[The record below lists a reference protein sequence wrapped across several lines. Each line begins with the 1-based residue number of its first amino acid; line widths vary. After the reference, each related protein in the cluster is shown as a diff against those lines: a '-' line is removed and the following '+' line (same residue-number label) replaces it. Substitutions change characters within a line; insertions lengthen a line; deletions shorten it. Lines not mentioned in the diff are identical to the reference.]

1 MNMPFLKDIPPFIF
15 FTGKGGVGKTSLAC
29 ATAVW
34 LADQGKRTLLVST
47 DPASNVGQ
55 VFSQT
60 IGHRITDISTVENLA
75 AMEVDPMAAAQAYRD
90 RVLDPV
96 RGLMPADVVSSIE
109 EQLSGSCTTEIAAFD
124 EFTGLLT
131 NHELREKYDHIVFDT
146 APTGHTIRMLELP
159 GAWSGYLE
167 ANPDAAANLGPLVG
181 LEKQQHQYSDAVKAL
196 SDAAL
201 TRLVLVARAQ
211 ASTLK
216 EVSHTHDE
224 LSAIGLQHQ
233 HLAINGVLPPFAGE
247 NDPLAQSI
255 LAREEKALQAMPENL
270 ANLPRSQLYLK
281 PFNLVGLEALRQLF
295 TENKASLPLPATTLN
310 TLDLPKLAS
319 LVDELS
325 LTGKG
330 LVMAMG
336 KGGVGKTTVAAS
348 IAVSLAKRGHKVHLT
363 TSDPAAHLSYTLDGS
378 LPNLQVSRIDPKVET
393 ERYRRF
399 VLENQGKGLDAEGL
413 AVLEEDLRSPC
424 TEEIAVFQ
432 AFSRIIK
439 EADDHFVIM
448 DTAPTGHTLLLLDA
462 TGAYHREMV
471 RQMGQTHDHV
481 MTPMMQ
487 LQDPEKTKV
496 IIVTLTVL
504 ENLQCEGFQPFFACQ
519 TRVRDPGRREHTK
532 HMLRLRREGQ
542 ITGKQ
547 VPEIILLN
555 SHDGTSSYQML
566 PGLFRAVCQ
575 NGLVCGES
583 FGEVRV
589 PHKGDVVS
597 QVIEGAYEVLG
608 IFDRVEEK
616 RDAMQ
621 SLMLPPPAQQA
632 LAQAALTY
640 RFGEDHQPVT
650 APQILSPR
658 RWQDESN
665 DLWTTYQR
673 IQENLIKG
681 GLSGRS
687 AKGGRTHTRA
697 VRGIDGDVKLNRAL
711 WVMAEAMLSGF
722 QS

>member
-1 MNMPFLKDIPPFIF
+1 MPFLKSIPPFIF

-34 LADQGKRTLLVST
+34 LADQGKKTLLVST

-55 VFSQT
+55 VFSQS
-60 IGHRITDISTVENLA
+60 IGHRITDIASVDNLA

-96 RGLMPADVVSSIE
+96 RNMLPADVVSSIE

-167 ANPDAAANLGPLVG
+167 ANPDAATNLGPLVG
-181 LEKQQHQYSDAVKAL
+181 LEKQQHQYADAVKAL
-196 SDAAL
+196 SDATL

-211 ASTLK
+211 TSTLK

-247 NDPLAQSI
+247 NDRLTQSI
-255 LAREEKALQAMPENL
+255 LAREERALRAMPENL
-270 ANLPRSQLYLK
+270 ASLPRSQLYLK
-281 PFNLVGLEALRQLF
+281 PFNLVGLEALRELF
-295 TENKASLPLPATTLN
+295 TESNAPLPIPTTTLN
-310 TLDLPKLAS
+310 TLDLPRLAS

-330 LVMAMG
+330 LVMTMG

-348 IAVSLAKRGHKVHLT
+348 VAVSLAKRGHKVHLT

-432 AFSRIIK
+432 AFSRVIK

-471 RQMGQTHDHV
+471 RQMGKTHDHII
-481 MTPMMQ
+481 TPMMQ

-496 IIVTLTVL
+496 IIVTLAETTPVL
-504 ENLQCEGFQPFFACQ
+504 EAANLQ
-519 TRVRDPGRREHTK
+519 VD
-532 HMLRLRREGQ
+532 LRRAGIEPWAW
-542 ITGKQ
+542 
-547 VPEIILLN
+547 VVNN
-555 SHDGTSSYQML
+555 SLAAAKPSSPFLKTRANREL
-566 PGLFRAVCQ
+566 PLI
-575 NGLVCGES
+575 S
-583 FGEVRV
+583 
-589 PHKGDVVS
+589 D
-597 QVIEGAYEVLG
+597 
-608 IFDRVEEK
+608 VEEQYAK
-616 RDAMQ
+616 RI
-621 SLMLPPPAQQA
+621 
-632 LAQAALTY
+632 ALTALQN
-640 RFGEDHQPVT
+640 EEPV
-650 APQILSPR
+650 
-658 RWQDESN
+658 
-665 DLWTTYQR
+665 
-673 IQENLIKG
+673 
-681 GLSGRS
+681 
-687 AKGGRTHTRA
+687 
-697 VRGIDGDVKLNRAL
+697 GIDLLVE
-711 WVMAEAMLSGF
+711 MAK
-722 QS
+722 

>member
-1 MNMPFLKDIPPFIF
+1 MNIPFLKDIPPFIF

-247 NDPLAQSI
+247 DDPLAQSI
-255 LAREEKALQAMPENL
+255 LVREEKALQAMPDNL

-281 PFNLVGLEALRQLF
+281 PFNLVGLEALRELF
-295 TENKASLPLPATTLN
+295 TQSKAAPALPDTTLN
-310 TLDLPKLAS
+310 VLDLPKLSS

-325 LTGKG
+325 QTGNG
-330 LVMAMG
+330 LVMTMG
-336 KGGVGKTTVAAS
+336 KGGVGKTTIAAS
-348 IAVSLAKRGHKVHLT
+348 VAVSLAKRGHKVHLT

-496 IIVTLTVL
+496 IIVTLAETTPVL
-504 ENLQCEGFQPFFACQ
+504 EAANLQQ
-519 TRVRDPGRREHTK
+519 D
-532 HMLRLRREGQ
+532 LRRA
-542 ITGKQ
+542 
-547 VPEIILLN
+547 EIEPWAWVIN
-555 SHDGTSSYQML
+555 SSLAAAKPSSPFL
-566 PGLFRAVCQ
+566 VTRASRELSLINDVTEQHAKRIALTPLQ
-575 NGLVCGES
+575 N
-583 FGEVRV
+583 
-589 PHKGDVVS
+589 
-597 QVIEGAYEVLG
+597 
-608 IFDRVEEK
+608 EE
-616 RDAMQ
+616 
-621 SLMLPPPAQQA
+621 PVG
-632 LAQAALTY
+632 AAL
-640 RFGEDHQPVT
+640 
-650 APQILSPR
+650 L
-658 RWQDESN
+658 
-665 DLWTTYQR
+665 
-673 IQENLIKG
+673 
-681 GLSGRS
+681 
-687 AKGGRTHTRA
+687 AK
-697 VRGIDGDVKLNRAL
+697 
-711 WVMAEAMLSGF
+711 MAD
-722 QS
+722 

>member
-1 MNMPFLKDIPPFIF
+1 MPFLKDIPPFIF

-34 LADQGKRTLLVST
+34 LADQGKKTLLVST

-60 IGHRITDISTVENLA
+60 IGHRITDISIVQNLA

-96 RGLMPADVVSSIE
+96 RELMPADVVSSIE

-233 HLAINGVLPPFAGE
+233 HLAINGVLPPFVGE

-255 LAREEKALQAMPENL
+255 LAREEQALLAMPENL

-281 PFNLVGLEALRQLF
+281 PFNLVGLEALRKLF
-295 TENKASLPLPATTLN
+295 TESEASMSLPTTTLN

-330 LVMAMG
+330 LVMTMG

-348 IAVSLAKRGHKVHLT
+348 VAVSLAKRGHKVHLT

-399 VLENQGKGLDAEGL
+399 VLENQGKGLDTEGL

-432 AFSRIIK
+432 AFSRVIK

-496 IIVTLTVL
+496 IIVTLAETTPVL
-504 ENLQCEGFQPFFACQ
+504 EAANLQQ
-519 TRVRDPGRREHTK
+519 D
-532 HMLRLRREGQ
+532 LRRAGIEPWAWV
-542 ITGKQ
+542 I
-547 VPEIILLN
+547 N
-555 SHDGTSSYQML
+555 SSLAAAKPSSPFLVTRASREL
-566 PGLFRAVCQ
+566 PLINDVTEQFAKRIALTPLQ
-575 NGLVCGES
+575 N
-583 FGEVRV
+583 
-589 PHKGDVVS
+589 
-597 QVIEGAYEVLG
+597 
-608 IFDRVEEK
+608 EE
-616 RDAMQ
+616 
-621 SLMLPPPAQQA
+621 PVG
-632 LAQAALTY
+632 AAL
-640 RFGEDHQPVT
+640 
-650 APQILSPR
+650 L
-658 RWQDESN
+658 
-665 DLWTTYQR
+665 
-673 IQENLIKG
+673 
-681 GLSGRS
+681 
-687 AKGGRTHTRA
+687 AK
-697 VRGIDGDVKLNRAL
+697 
-711 WVMAEAMLSGF
+711 MAS
-722 QS
+722 

>member
-281 PFNLVGLEALRQLF
+281 PFNLVGLEALRLLF

-325 LTGKG
+325 QTGKG
-330 LVMAMG
+330 LVMTMG

-348 IAVSLAKRGHKVHLT
+348 VAVSLAKRGHKVHLT

-393 ERYRRF
+393 ERYRHF

-496 IIVTLTVL
+496 IIVTLAETTPVL
-504 ENLQCEGFQPFFACQ
+504 EAANLQQ
-519 TRVRDPGRREHTK
+519 D
-532 HMLRLRREGQ
+532 LRRA
-542 ITGKQ
+542 
-547 VPEIILLN
+547 EIEPWAWVIN
-555 SHDGTSSYQML
+555 SSLAAAKPSSPFLVTRASREL
-566 PGLFRAVCQ
+566 PLI
-575 NGLVCGES
+575 N
-583 FGEVRV
+583 
-589 PHKGDVVS
+589 DVTE
-597 QVIEGAYEVLG
+597 QYA
-608 IFDRVEEK
+608 K
-616 RDAMQ
+616 RI
-621 SLMLPPPAQQA
+621 A
-632 LAQAALTY
+632 LAALQN
-640 RFGEDHQPVT
+640 EEPVGT
-650 APQILSPR
+650 AL
-658 RWQDESN
+658 
-665 DLWTTYQR
+665 L
-673 IQENLIKG
+673 
-681 GLSGRS
+681 
-687 AKGGRTHTRA
+687 AK
-697 VRGIDGDVKLNRAL
+697 
-711 WVMAEAMLSGF
+711 MAG
-722 QS
+722 

>member
-1 MNMPFLKDIPPFIF
+1 MPFLKDIPPFIF

-60 IGHRITDISTVENLA
+60 IGHQITDISTVQNLA

-255 LAREEKALQAMPENL
+255 LAREEKALLAMPENL

-281 PFNLVGLEALRQLF
+281 PFNLVGLEALRELF
-295 TENKASLPLPATTLN
+295 TESEASMSLPTTTLN

-330 LVMAMG
+330 LVMTMG

-348 IAVSLAKRGHKVHLT
+348 VAVSLAKRGHKVHLT

-432 AFSRIIK
+432 AFSRVIK

-471 RQMGQTHDHV
+471 RQMGQTHEHV

-496 IIVTLTVL
+496 IIVTLAETTPVL
-504 ENLQCEGFQPFFACQ
+504 EAANLQQ
-519 TRVRDPGRREHTK
+519 D
-532 HMLRLRREGQ
+532 LRRADIEPWAWV
-542 ITGKQ
+542 I
-547 VPEIILLN
+547 N
-555 SHDGTSSYQML
+555 SSLAAAKPSSPFLVTRASREL
-566 PGLFRAVCQ
+566 PLINDVTEQFAKRIALTPLQ
-575 NGLVCGES
+575 N
-583 FGEVRV
+583 
-589 PHKGDVVS
+589 
-597 QVIEGAYEVLG
+597 
-608 IFDRVEEK
+608 EE
-616 RDAMQ
+616 
-621 SLMLPPPAQQA
+621 PVG
-632 LAQAALTY
+632 AAL
-640 RFGEDHQPVT
+640 
-650 APQILSPR
+650 L
-658 RWQDESN
+658 
-665 DLWTTYQR
+665 
-673 IQENLIKG
+673 
-681 GLSGRS
+681 
-687 AKGGRTHTRA
+687 AK
-697 VRGIDGDVKLNRAL
+697 
-711 WVMAEAMLSGF
+711 MAG
-722 QS
+722 

>member
-1 MNMPFLKDIPPFIF
+1 MPFLKDIPPFIF

-60 IGHRITDISTVENLA
+60 IGHRITDISTVQNLA

-211 ASTLK
+211 VSTLK

-233 HLAINGVLPPFAGE
+233 HLAINGVLPPFVGE

-255 LAREEKALQAMPENL
+255 LAREGKALLAMPENL
-270 ANLPRSQLYLK
+270 ANLPRSQLFLK
-281 PFNLVGLEALRQLF
+281 PFNLVGLEALRELF
-295 TENKASLPLPATTLN
+295 TESEASMSLPTATLN

-330 LVMAMG
+330 LVMTMG
-336 KGGVGKTTVAAS
+336 KGGAGKTTVAAS
-348 IAVSLAKRGHKVHLT
+348 VAVSLAKRGHKVHLT

-471 RQMGQTHDHV
+471 RQMGQTHDNV
-481 MTPMMQ
+481 LTPMMQ

-496 IIVTLTVL
+496 IIVTLAETTPVL
-504 ENLQCEGFQPFFACQ
+504 EAANLQQ
-519 TRVRDPGRREHTK
+519 D
-532 HMLRLRREGQ
+532 LRRA
-542 ITGKQ
+542 
-547 VPEIILLN
+547 EIEPWAWVIN
-555 SHDGTSSYQML
+555 SSLAAAKPSSPFL
-566 PGLFRAVCQ
+566 VTRASRELSLI
-575 NGLVCGES
+575 N
-583 FGEVRV
+583 
-589 PHKGDVVS
+589 D
-597 QVIEGAYEVLG
+597 VIEQYA
-608 IFDRVEEK
+608 K
-616 RDAMQ
+616 RI
-621 SLMLPPPAQQA
+621 
-632 LAQAALTY
+632 ALTPLQN
-640 RFGEDHQPVT
+640 EEPVGT
-650 APQILSPR
+650 ALLA
-658 RWQDESN
+658 E
-665 DLWTTYQR
+665 
-673 IQENLIKG
+673 
-681 GLSGRS
+681 
-687 AKGGRTHTRA
+687 
-697 VRGIDGDVKLNRAL
+697 
-711 WVMAEAMLSGF
+711 MAG
-722 QS
+722 

>member
-60 IGHRITDISTVENLA
+60 IGHRITDISTVQNLA

-96 RGLMPADVVSSIE
+96 RGLMPADVVSGIE

-211 ASTLK
+211 VSTLK

-233 HLAINGVLPPFAGE
+233 HLAINGVLPPFVGE

-255 LAREEKALQAMPENL
+255 LAREGKALLAIPENL
-270 ANLPRSQLYLK
+270 ANLPRSQLFLK
-281 PFNLVGLEALRQLF
+281 PFNLVGLETLRELF
-295 TENKASLPLPATTLN
+295 TESEASMSLPTTTLN

-330 LVMAMG
+330 LVMTMG

-348 IAVSLAKRGHKVHLT
+348 VAVSLAKRGHKVHLT

-439 EADDHFVIM
+439 EADEHFVIM

-471 RQMGQTHDHV
+471 RQMGQTHDYV

-496 IIVTLTVL
+496 IIVTLAETTPVL
-504 ENLQCEGFQPFFACQ
+504 EAENLQQ
-519 TRVRDPGRREHTK
+519 D
-532 HMLRLRREGQ
+532 LRRAGIEPWAWV
-542 ITGKQ
+542 I
-547 VPEIILLN
+547 N
-555 SHDGTSSYQML
+555 SSLAAAKPSSPFL
-566 PGLFRAVCQ
+566 VTRASRELSLI
-575 NGLVCGES
+575 N
-583 FGEVRV
+583 
-589 PHKGDVVS
+589 DVTE
-597 QVIEGAYEVLG
+597 QHA
-608 IFDRVEEK
+608 K
-616 RDAMQ
+616 RI
-621 SLMLPPPAQQA
+621 
-632 LAQAALTY
+632 ALTPLQN
-640 RFGEDHQPVT
+640 EEPVGT
-650 APQILSPR
+650 ALLA
-658 RWQDESN
+658 E
-665 DLWTTYQR
+665 
-673 IQENLIKG
+673 
-681 GLSGRS
+681 
-687 AKGGRTHTRA
+687 
-697 VRGIDGDVKLNRAL
+697 
-711 WVMAEAMLSGF
+711 MAS
-722 QS
+722 

>member
-1 MNMPFLKDIPPFIF
+1 VKTARNHAAAAFHVCLNSRGAITDEYAILKDIPPFIF

-247 NDPLAQSI
+247 DDPLAQSI
-255 LAREEKALQAMPENL
+255 LVREEKALQAMPDNL

-281 PFNLVGLEALRQLF
+281 PFNLVGLEALRELF
-295 TENKASLPLPATTLN
+295 TQSKAAPALPDTTLN
-310 TLDLPKLAS
+310 VLDLPKLSS

-325 LTGKG
+325 QTGNG
-330 LVMAMG
+330 LVMTMG
-336 KGGVGKTTVAAS
+336 KGGVGKTTIAAS
-348 IAVSLAKRGHKVHLT
+348 VAVSLAKRGHKVHLT

-471 RQMGQTHDHV
+471 RQMGQTHDNLL
-481 MTPMMQ
+481 TPMML

-496 IIVTLTVL
+496 IIVTLAETTPVL
-504 ENLQCEGFQPFFACQ
+504 EAANLQQ
-519 TRVRDPGRREHTK
+519 D
-532 HMLRLRREGQ
+532 LRRA
-542 ITGKQ
+542 
-547 VPEIILLN
+547 EIEPWAWVIN
-555 SHDGTSSYQML
+555 SSLAAAKPSSPFLVTRASREL
-566 PGLFRAVCQ
+566 PLINDVTEQFAERIALTPLQ
-575 NGLVCGES
+575 N
-583 FGEVRV
+583 
-589 PHKGDVVS
+589 
-597 QVIEGAYEVLG
+597 
-608 IFDRVEEK
+608 EE
-616 RDAMQ
+616 
-621 SLMLPPPAQQA
+621 PVG
-632 LAQAALTY
+632 AAL
-640 RFGEDHQPVT
+640 
-650 APQILSPR
+650 L
-658 RWQDESN
+658 
-665 DLWTTYQR
+665 
-673 IQENLIKG
+673 
-681 GLSGRS
+681 
-687 AKGGRTHTRA
+687 AK
-697 VRGIDGDVKLNRAL
+697 
-711 WVMAEAMLSGF
+711 MAG
-722 QS
+722 

>member
-1 MNMPFLKDIPPFIF
+1 MPFLKDIPPFIF

-34 LADQGKRTLLVST
+34 LADQGKKTLLVST

-60 IGHRITDISTVENLA
+60 IGHRITDISIVQNLT

-96 RGLMPADVVSSIE
+96 RELMPADVVSSIE

-233 HLAINGVLPPFAGE
+233 HLAINGVLPPFVGE

-255 LAREEKALQAMPENL
+255 LAREEQALLAMPENL

-281 PFNLVGLEALRQLF
+281 PFNLVGLEALRKLF
-295 TENKASLPLPATTLN
+295 TESEASMSLPTTTLN

-330 LVMAMG
+330 LVMTMG

-348 IAVSLAKRGHKVHLT
+348 VAVSLAKRGHKVHLT

-432 AFSRIIK
+432 AFSRVIK

-496 IIVTLTVL
+496 IIVTLAETTPVL
-504 ENLQCEGFQPFFACQ
+504 EAANLQQ
-519 TRVRDPGRREHTK
+519 D
-532 HMLRLRREGQ
+532 LRRAGIEPWAWV
-542 ITGKQ
+542 I
-547 VPEIILLN
+547 N
-555 SHDGTSSYQML
+555 SSLAAAKPSSPFLVTRASREL
-566 PGLFRAVCQ
+566 PLINDVTEQFAKRIALTPLQ
-575 NGLVCGES
+575 N
-583 FGEVRV
+583 
-589 PHKGDVVS
+589 
-597 QVIEGAYEVLG
+597 
-608 IFDRVEEK
+608 EE
-616 RDAMQ
+616 
-621 SLMLPPPAQQA
+621 PVG
-632 LAQAALTY
+632 AAL
-640 RFGEDHQPVT
+640 
-650 APQILSPR
+650 L
-658 RWQDESN
+658 
-665 DLWTTYQR
+665 
-673 IQENLIKG
+673 
-681 GLSGRS
+681 
-687 AKGGRTHTRA
+687 AK
-697 VRGIDGDVKLNRAL
+697 
-711 WVMAEAMLSGF
+711 MAS
-722 QS
+722 

>member
-34 LADQGKRTLLVST
+34 LAEQGKRTLLVST

-60 IGHRITDISTVENLA
+60 IGHRITDISAVQNLA

-224 LSAIGLQHQ
+224 LSAIGLRHQ
-233 HLAINGVLPPFAGE
+233 HLAINGVLPPFVGE

-255 LAREEKALQAMPENL
+255 LTREEKALLAMPENL

-281 PFNLVGLEALRQLF
+281 PFNLVGLEALRELF
-295 TENKASLPLPATTLN
+295 TESEASMSLPTTTLN

-330 LVMAMG
+330 LVMTMG

-348 IAVSLAKRGHKVHLT
+348 VAVSLAKRGHKVHLT

-481 MTPMMQ
+481 LTPMMQ

-496 IIVTLTVL
+496 IIVTLAETTPVL
-504 ENLQCEGFQPFFACQ
+504 EAANLQQ
-519 TRVRDPGRREHTK
+519 D
-532 HMLRLRREGQ
+532 LRRAGIEPWAWV
-542 ITGKQ
+542 I
-547 VPEIILLN
+547 N
-555 SHDGTSSYQML
+555 SSLAAAKPSSPFLVTRASREL
-566 PGLFRAVCQ
+566 PLI
-575 NGLVCGES
+575 N
-583 FGEVRV
+583 
-589 PHKGDVVS
+589 VVTE
-597 QVIEGAYEVLG
+597 QYA
-608 IFDRVEEK
+608 K
-616 RDAMQ
+616 RI
-621 SLMLPPPAQQA
+621 A
-632 LAQAALTY
+632 LAPLQNEEPVGTAL
-640 RFGEDHQPVT
+640 
-650 APQILSPR
+650 LS
-658 RWQDESN
+658 
-665 DLWTTYQR
+665 
-673 IQENLIKG
+673 K
-681 GLSGRS
+681 
-687 AKGGRTHTRA
+687 
-697 VRGIDGDVKLNRAL
+697 
-711 WVMAEAMLSGF
+711 MAG
-722 QS
+722 

>member
-1 MNMPFLKDIPPFIF
+1 MPFLKDIPPFIF

-60 IGHRITDISTVENLA
+60 IGHRITDISTVQNLA

-233 HLAINGVLPPFAGE
+233 HLAINGVLPPFVGE

-255 LAREEKALQAMPENL
+255 LAREEQALLAMPENL
-270 ANLPRSQLYLK
+270 ANLPRSQLFLK
-281 PFNLVGLEALRQLF
+281 PFNLVGLEALRELF
-295 TENKASLPLPATTLN
+295 TESEASMSPPTTTLN

-325 LTGKG
+325 QTGKG
-330 LVMAMG
+330 LVMTMG

-348 IAVSLAKRGHKVHLT
+348 VAVSLAKRGHKVHLT

-399 VLENQGKGLDAEGL
+399 VLENQGIGLDAEGL

-432 AFSRIIK
+432 AFSRVIK

-496 IIVTLTVL
+496 IIVTLAETTPVL
-504 ENLQCEGFQPFFACQ
+504 EAANLQQ
-519 TRVRDPGRREHTK
+519 D
-532 HMLRLRREGQ
+532 LRRA
-542 ITGKQ
+542 
-547 VPEIILLN
+547 EIEPWAWVIN
-555 SHDGTSSYQML
+555 SSLAAAKPSSPFLVTRASREL
-566 PGLFRAVCQ
+566 PLI
-575 NGLVCGES
+575 N
-583 FGEVRV
+583 
-589 PHKGDVVS
+589 DVTE
-597 QVIEGAYEVLG
+597 QFA
-608 IFDRVEEK
+608 K
-616 RDAMQ
+616 RI
-621 SLMLPPPAQQA
+621 A
-632 LAQAALTY
+632 LAPLQN
-640 RFGEDHQPVT
+640 EEPVGAT
-650 APQILSPR
+650 L
-658 RWQDESN
+658 
-665 DLWTTYQR
+665 L
-673 IQENLIKG
+673 
-681 GLSGRS
+681 
-687 AKGGRTHTRA
+687 AK
-697 VRGIDGDVKLNRAL
+697 
-711 WVMAEAMLSGF
+711 MAG
-722 QS
+722 

>member
-34 LADQGKRTLLVST
+34 LADQGKRTLLVNT

-216 EVSHTHDE
+216 EISHTHDE

-255 LAREEKALQAMPENL
+255 LAREEKALQAMPDNL

-281 PFNLVGLEALRQLF
+281 PFNLVGLEALRELF
-295 TENKASLPLPATTLN
+295 TQSKAAPALPATTLN
-310 TLDLPKLAS
+310 VLDLPKLSS

-325 LTGKG
+325 QTGNG
-330 LVMAMG
+330 LVMTMG
-336 KGGVGKTTVAAS
+336 KGGVGKTTIAAS
-348 IAVSLAKRGHKVHLT
+348 VAVSLAKRGHKVHLT

-393 ERYRRF
+393 EHYRRF

-471 RQMGQTHDHV
+471 RQMGQTHDNLL
-481 MTPMMQ
+481 TPMMP

-496 IIVTLTVL
+496 IIVTLAETTPVL
-504 ENLQCEGFQPFFACQ
+504 EAANLQQ
-519 TRVRDPGRREHTK
+519 D
-532 HMLRLRREGQ
+532 LRRA
-542 ITGKQ
+542 
-547 VPEIILLN
+547 EIEPWAWVIN
-555 SHDGTSSYQML
+555 SSLAAAKPSSPFLVTRASREL
-566 PGLFRAVCQ
+566 PLINDVTEQFAERIALTPLQ
-575 NGLVCGES
+575 N
-583 FGEVRV
+583 
-589 PHKGDVVS
+589 
-597 QVIEGAYEVLG
+597 
-608 IFDRVEEK
+608 EE
-616 RDAMQ
+616 
-621 SLMLPPPAQQA
+621 PVG
-632 LAQAALTY
+632 AAL
-640 RFGEDHQPVT
+640 
-650 APQILSPR
+650 L
-658 RWQDESN
+658 
-665 DLWTTYQR
+665 
-673 IQENLIKG
+673 
-681 GLSGRS
+681 
-687 AKGGRTHTRA
+687 AK
-697 VRGIDGDVKLNRAL
+697 
-711 WVMAEAMLSGF
+711 MAG
-722 QS
+722 

>member
-1 MNMPFLKDIPPFIF
+1 MNIPFLKDIPPFIF

-55 VFSQT
+55 VLSQT

-224 LSAIGLQHQ
+224 LSVIGLQHQ

-247 NDPLAQSI
+247 DDPLAQSI
-255 LAREEKALQAMPENL
+255 LVREEKALQAMPDNL

-281 PFNLVGLEALRQLF
+281 PFNLVGLEALRELF
-295 TENKASLPLPATTLN
+295 TQSKAAPALPDTTLN
-310 TLDLPKLAS
+310 VLDLPKLSS

-325 LTGKG
+325 QTGNG
-330 LVMAMG
+330 LVMTMG
-336 KGGVGKTTVAAS
+336 KGGVGKTTIAAS
-348 IAVSLAKRGHKVHLT
+348 VAVSLAKRGHKVHLT

-471 RQMGQTHDHV
+471 RQMGQTHDNLL
-481 MTPMMQ
+481 TPMML

-496 IIVTLTVL
+496 IIVTLAETTPVL
-504 ENLQCEGFQPFFACQ
+504 EAANLQQ
-519 TRVRDPGRREHTK
+519 D
-532 HMLRLRREGQ
+532 LRRA
-542 ITGKQ
+542 
-547 VPEIILLN
+547 EIEPWAWVIN
-555 SHDGTSSYQML
+555 SSLAAAKPSSPFLVTRASREL
-566 PGLFRAVCQ
+566 PLINDVTEQFAERIALTPLQ
-575 NGLVCGES
+575 N
-583 FGEVRV
+583 
-589 PHKGDVVS
+589 
-597 QVIEGAYEVLG
+597 
-608 IFDRVEEK
+608 EE
-616 RDAMQ
+616 
-621 SLMLPPPAQQA
+621 PVG
-632 LAQAALTY
+632 AAL
-640 RFGEDHQPVT
+640 
-650 APQILSPR
+650 L
-658 RWQDESN
+658 
-665 DLWTTYQR
+665 
-673 IQENLIKG
+673 
-681 GLSGRS
+681 
-687 AKGGRTHTRA
+687 AK
-697 VRGIDGDVKLNRAL
+697 
-711 WVMAEAMLSGF
+711 MAG
-722 QS
+722 

>member
-60 IGHRITDISTVENLA
+60 IGHRITDISTVQNLA

-196 SDAAL
+196 SDTAL

-224 LSAIGLQHQ
+224 LYAIGLQHQ

-281 PFNLVGLEALRQLF
+281 PFNLVGLEALRELF
-295 TENKASLPLPATTLN
+295 TESKASPVLAATTLN
-310 TLDLPKLAS
+310 ALDLPKLAS

-325 LTGKG
+325 QTGKG
-330 LVMAMG
+330 LIMTMG

-348 IAVSLAKRGHKVHLT
+348 VAVSLAKRGHKVHLT

-481 MTPMMQ
+481 LTPMMQ

-496 IIVTLTVL
+496 IIVTLAETTPVL
-504 ENLQCEGFQPFFACQ
+504 EAANLQQ
-519 TRVRDPGRREHTK
+519 D
-532 HMLRLRREGQ
+532 LRRAGIEPWAWV
-542 ITGKQ
+542 INSSLAAAKPSSPFLVTRASRELPLIKDVTKQ
-547 VPEIILLN
+547 
-555 SHDGTSSYQML
+555 
-566 PGLFRAVCQ
+566 FA
-575 NGLVCGES
+575 
-583 FGEVRV
+583 
-589 PHKGDVVS
+589 
-597 QVIEGAYEVLG
+597 
-608 IFDRVEEK
+608 K
-616 RDAMQ
+616 RI
-621 SLMLPPPAQQA
+621 
-632 LAQAALTY
+632 ALTPLQN
-640 RFGEDHQPVT
+640 EEPVGAT
-650 APQILSPR
+650 L
-658 RWQDESN
+658 
-665 DLWTTYQR
+665 L
-673 IQENLIKG
+673 
-681 GLSGRS
+681 
-687 AKGGRTHTRA
+687 AK
-697 VRGIDGDVKLNRAL
+697 
-711 WVMAEAMLSGF
+711 MAD
-722 QS
+722 

>member
-60 IGHRITDISTVENLA
+60 IGHQITDISTVQNLA

-255 LAREEKALQAMPENL
+255 WAREEKALLAIPENL
-270 ANLPRSQLYLK
+270 ANLPRSQLYLE
-281 PFNLVGLEALRQLF
+281 PFNLVGLEALRELF
-295 TENKASLPLPATTLN
+295 TESEASMSLPTTTLN

-330 LVMAMG
+330 LVMTMG

-348 IAVSLAKRGHKVHLT
+348 VAVSLAKRGHKVHLT

-432 AFSRIIK
+432 AFSRVIK

-471 RQMGQTHDHV
+471 RQMGQTYEHV

-496 IIVTLTVL
+496 IIVTLAETTPVL
-504 ENLQCEGFQPFFACQ
+504 EAANLQQ
-519 TRVRDPGRREHTK
+519 D
-532 HMLRLRREGQ
+532 LRRA
-542 ITGKQ
+542 
-547 VPEIILLN
+547 EIEPWAWVIN
-555 SHDGTSSYQML
+555 SSLAAAKPSSPFLVTRASREL
-566 PGLFRAVCQ
+566 PLINDVTEQFAKRIALTPLQ
-575 NGLVCGES
+575 N
-583 FGEVRV
+583 
-589 PHKGDVVS
+589 
-597 QVIEGAYEVLG
+597 
-608 IFDRVEEK
+608 EE
-616 RDAMQ
+616 
-621 SLMLPPPAQQA
+621 PVG
-632 LAQAALTY
+632 AAL
-640 RFGEDHQPVT
+640 
-650 APQILSPR
+650 L
-658 RWQDESN
+658 
-665 DLWTTYQR
+665 
-673 IQENLIKG
+673 
-681 GLSGRS
+681 
-687 AKGGRTHTRA
+687 AK
-697 VRGIDGDVKLNRAL
+697 
-711 WVMAEAMLSGF
+711 MAG
-722 QS
+722 

>member
-60 IGHRITDISTVENLA
+60 IGHRITDISTVQNLA
-75 AMEVDPMAAAQAYRD
+75 AMEVDPMVAAQAYRD

-96 RGLMPADVVSSIE
+96 RGLMPAEVVSSIE

-233 HLAINGVLPPFAGE
+233 HLALNGVLPPFVGE

-255 LAREEKALQAMPENL
+255 LAREEQALLAMPENL

-281 PFNLVGLEALRQLF
+281 PFNLVGLEALRELF
-295 TENKASLPLPATTLN
+295 TESEASMSLPTTTLN

-330 LVMAMG
+330 LVMTMG

-348 IAVSLAKRGHKVHLT
+348 VAVSLAKRGHKVHLT

-439 EADDHFVIM
+439 EADEHFVIM

-471 RQMGQTHDHV
+471 RQMGQTHDNLL
-481 MTPMMQ
+481 TPMMQ

-496 IIVTLTVL
+496 IIVTLAETTPVL
-504 ENLQCEGFQPFFACQ
+504 EAANLQQ
-519 TRVRDPGRREHTK
+519 D
-532 HMLRLRREGQ
+532 LRRA
-542 ITGKQ
+542 
-547 VPEIILLN
+547 EIEPWAWVIN
-555 SHDGTSSYQML
+555 SSLAAAKPSSPFLVTRASREL
-566 PGLFRAVCQ
+566 PLI
-575 NGLVCGES
+575 N
-583 FGEVRV
+583 
-589 PHKGDVVS
+589 D
-597 QVIEGAYEVLG
+597 VIEQFAKRIALTPLQN
-608 IFDRVEEK
+608 EE
-616 RDAMQ
+616 
-621 SLMLPPPAQQA
+621 PVG
-632 LAQAALTY
+632 AAL
-640 RFGEDHQPVT
+640 
-650 APQILSPR
+650 L
-658 RWQDESN
+658 
-665 DLWTTYQR
+665 
-673 IQENLIKG
+673 
-681 GLSGRS
+681 
-687 AKGGRTHTRA
+687 AK
-697 VRGIDGDVKLNRAL
+697 
-711 WVMAEAMLSGF
+711 MAG
-722 QS
+722 